1 MSNDI
6 HEEKLL
12 VLLEGQQHW
21 VRKSI
26 AQNDDLLRMLFSGL
40 SPELAAAEIQRSP
53 SQIKIVP
60 KKGTKGITHPSH
72 GLPTAVSVLA
82 TLDADAAPSEV
93 DPAILMCVKLR
104 RIELL
109 QGINPYNAQAI
120 VEQIETAI
128 DCSKHWSNSVK
139 QSLKRLEQSPSVST
153 IPVGF

>member
-6 HEEKLL
+6 HEDKLL

-26 AQNDDLLRMLFSGL
+26 ADNDDLLRMLFSGL
-40 SPELAAAEIQRSP
+40 SPELAAAEIQREP

-60 KKGTKGITHPSH
+60 KKGTKGTIHSSYN
-72 GLPTAVSVLA
+72 LPTAASVLA
-82 TLDADAAPSEV
+82 VLDTAPSEV

-104 RIELL
+104 KIELL
-109 QGINPYNAQAI
+109 QGINPCNAQAI

-128 DCSKHWSNSVK
+128 AQSRHSSDSVK
-139 QSLKRLEQSPSVST
+139 QCLKRLDQSLAVSA

>member
-1 MSNDI
+1 MSNDT
-6 HEEKLL
+6 HEDKLL
-12 VLLEGQQHW
+12 VTLEGQQHW

-40 SPELAAAEIQRSP
+40 SPELAAAEIQREP

-60 KKGTKGITHPSH
+60 KKGTKGTTHPSYD
-72 GLPTAVSVLA
+72 LLTAASVLA
-82 TLDADAAPSEV
+82 ALDAAPSQV

-104 RIELL
+104 KIELL

-120 VEQIETAI
+120 VEQIETALAR
-128 DCSKHWSNSVK
+128 SKHWSDSVK
-139 QSLKRLEQSPSVST
+139 QSLKRLDQSLSVST

>member
-1 MSNDI
+1 MIDDT
-6 HEEKLL
+6 HEDTLL

-40 SPELAAAEIQRSP
+40 SPELAAAEIQRES

-60 KKGTKGITHPSH
+60 KKGTKGTIDPSH
-72 GLPTAVSVLA
+72 DLPNVASVLA
-82 TLDADAAPSEV
+82 ALDTASSEV

-104 RIELL
+104 KIELL
-109 QGINPYNAQAI
+109 QGINPCNAPAI
-120 VEQIETAI
+120 VEQIETASAR
-128 DCSKHWSNSVK
+128 SKHWSDSVN
-139 QSLKRLEQSPSVST
+139 QSLKRLDRSNSISA

>member
-6 HEEKLL
+6 HEDKLL

-60 KKGTKGITHPSH
+60 KKGTKGTTAPSH

-82 TLDADAAPSEV
+82 TLDAAPSQV

-104 RIELL
+104 KIELL
-109 QGINPYNAQAI
+109 QGINPCDAQAI
-120 VEQIETAI
+120 VEQIETALVQ
-128 DCSKHWSNSVK
+128 SKHWSNSVK
-139 QSLKRLEQSPSVST
+139 QSLKRLDQSPSVSA
-153 IPVGF
+153 ISVGF

>member
-1 MSNDI
+1 MIDDT
-6 HEEKLL
+6 HEDKLL

-40 SPELAAAEIQRSP
+40 SPELAAAEIQRES

-60 KKGTKGITHPSH
+60 KKGTKGTIDPSH
-72 GLPTAVSVLA
+72 DLPNVASVLA
-82 TLDADAAPSEV
+82 ALDTASSEV

-104 RIELL
+104 KIELL
-109 QGINPYNAQAI
+109 QGINPCNAPAI

-128 DCSKHWSNSVK
+128 ARSKHWSDSVN
-139 QSLKRLEQSPSVST
+139 QSLKRLDRSNSISA

>member
-6 HEEKLL
+6 NEDKLL
-12 VLLEGQQHW
+12 VTLEGQQHW

-40 SPELAAAEIQRSP
+40 SPELAAAEIQRES

-60 KKGTKGITHPSH
+60 KKGTKGTSEPYK
-72 GLPTAVSVLA
+72 LPTTASVLA
-82 TLDADAAPSEV
+82 ALDIAPSEV

-104 RIELL
+104 KIELL
-109 QGINPYNAQAI
+109 QGINPCNAPAI

-128 DCSKHWSNSVK
+128 ARSKHWSDSVK
-139 QSLKRLEQSPSVST
+139 QSLKRLDQSLSVSA